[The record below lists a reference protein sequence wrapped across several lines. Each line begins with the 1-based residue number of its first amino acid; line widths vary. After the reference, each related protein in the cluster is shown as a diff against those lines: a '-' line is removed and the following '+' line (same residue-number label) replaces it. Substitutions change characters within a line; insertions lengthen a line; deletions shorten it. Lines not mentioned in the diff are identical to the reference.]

1 MTKTEAGSVFMIPT
15 RHANKPKRYFDETSG
30 VNKIVFR
37 KKGFQKNSKIHLGL
51 IKAIIVLPGT
61 ALVFVP
67 AIILT
72 LAENSGVSYQFATPD
87 QILFWL
93 AFLPA
98 GAGLG
103 LAFWTVKLFK
113 KFGHGTPAPWD
124 PPKKLVIRGPYRHVR
139 NPMITG
145 ALLILLA
152 EALLFQ
158 SWPLSAWMVV
168 FFIGNTIYFR
178 FIEEKG
184 LEKRFGDDYR
194 KYKACVP
201 RWIPRLQPWNPEN
214 D

>member
-1 MTKTEAGSVFMIPT
+1 M
-15 RHANKPKRYFDETSG
+15 
-30 VNKIVFR
+30 
-37 KKGFQKNSKIHLGL
+37 
-51 IKAIIVLPGT
+51 LPGT

-67 AIILT
+67 VIILT

-93 AFLPA
+93 GLLPA
-98 GAGLG
+98 GVGLG
-103 LAFWTVKLFK
+103 LAVWTVKLFK
-113 KFGHGTPAPWD
+113 DSGRGTPAPWD

-145 ALLILLA
+145 ALLILLT
-152 EALLFQ
+152 EALMLQ
-158 SWPLSAWMVV
+158 SWPLAVWMVV
-168 FFIGNTIYFR
+168 FFIVSTIYFR

-194 KYKACVP
+194 KYKARVP
-201 RWIPRLQPWNPEN
+201 RWIPKLQGWNPDN

>member
-1 MTKTEAGSVFMIPT
+1 M
-15 RHANKPKRYFDETSG
+15 
-30 VNKIVFR
+30 
-37 KKGFQKNSKIHLGL
+37 
-51 IKAIIVLPGT
+51 IVLPGT

-67 AIILT
+67 AIILP
-72 LAENSGVSYQFATPD
+72 LAESSGVSYQFATPD

-113 KFGHGTPAPWD
+113 EIGLGTPAPWD

-152 EALLFQ
+152 ETLLFR
-158 SWPLSAWMVV
+158 SWPLAVWMAV

-178 FIEEKG
+178 FIEESG

-194 KYKACVP
+194 KYKAQVP
-201 RWIPRLQPWNPEN
+201 RWIPRLQGWNPEK

>member
-1 MTKTEAGSVFMIPT
+1 
-15 RHANKPKRYFDETSG
+15 
-30 VNKIVFR
+30 
-37 KKGFQKNSKIHLGL
+37 
-51 IKAIIVLPGT
+51 VLPGP

-72 LAENSGVSYQFATPD
+72 LAENSGISYQFATPD
-87 QILFWL
+87 QGLFWL
-93 AFLPA
+93 ALLPA

-103 LAFWTVKLFK
+103 LAVWTVKLFV
-113 KFGHGTPAPWD
+113 KFGNGTPAPWD

-158 SWPLSAWMVV
+158 SWPIAVWMVF
-168 FFIGNTIYFR
+168 FFIGNTIYFWL
-178 FIEEKG
+178 IEEKA

-194 KYKACVP
+194 KYRAHVP

>member
-1 MTKTEAGSVFMIPT
+1 
-15 RHANKPKRYFDETSG
+15 
-30 VNKIVFR
+30 
-37 KKGFQKNSKIHLGL
+37 
-51 IKAIIVLPGT
+51 VLPGT

-72 LAENSGVSYQFATPD
+72 LAENSGVSYQFATLD
-87 QILFWL
+87 QSLFWL
-93 AFLPA
+93 ALFPA
-98 GAGLG
+98 GVGLG
-103 LAFWTVKLFK
+103 LAVWTVRLFV
-113 KFGHGTPAPWD
+113 KFGNGTPAPWD

-152 EALLFQ
+152 ETLLFQ
-158 SWPLSAWMVV
+158 SWPLSIWMVV

-184 LEKRFGDDYR
+184 LEKRFGDDYQ
-194 KYKACVP
+194 KYKARVP

-214 D
+214 DSA